1 MTVTDSYDEM
11 WEHLREAKERFAA
24 DRRDAT
30 MTVLKDDGVY
40 RHLAFSFP
48 KATWSRC
55 EVVTW
60 PEMLVLRGN
69 LGCWSFSRVED
80 MFDFFREP
88 AEEIV
93 RINPQHTAEKLVP
106 GGSNSAMAY
115 DSGRAAAYIRQTVAE
130 NADDHAGLA
139 ADVDNLLFSDYKG
152 TDLTTEQGLREA
164 LARFEGCTEGD
175 YEGFRFPVEE
185 WDLNRYSPWFLL
197 ACVLLPW
204 AIEQYD
210 AQLAPVG

>member
-11 WEHLREAKERFAA
+11 HKHLREAKERFAA

-40 RHLAFSFP
+40 RHLTFNFP
-48 KATWSRC
+48 KATWSWC

-60 PEMLVLRGN
+60 PKVLVLRGN

-93 RINPQHTAEKLVP
+93 RINPQHSAEKLVP
-106 GGSNSAMAY
+106 GGSNSAQEY
-115 DSGRAAAYIRQTVAE
+115 DSGRAAAYVLQTVADAERPGLSHDVEEVFFGDADLSTE
-130 NADDHAGLA
+130 N
-139 ADVDNLLFSDYKG
+139 
-152 TDLTTEQGLREA
+152 GLREA
-164 LARFEGCTEGD
+164 VARFDERFPHYAIDE
-175 YEGFRFPVEE
+175 EFRFPVDT
-185 WDLNRYSPWFLL
+185 WDLHRYNPWFLL

-210 AQLAPVG
+210 SRLAIVG